1 MSAYAL
7 ITSHYGAI
15 NFVKHD
21 IGLHLNEAF
30 MNIDTV
36 RLFIYSYKKKIH
48 WLYKYDEKILD
59 VQ

>member
-1 MSAYAL
+1 MVLL
-7 ITSHYGAI
+7 IL
-15 NFVKHD
+15 FKHD

-36 RLFIYSYKKKIH
+36 RLFIYSYKRKIH